1 LHQNSPMMQPE
12 YKNSSYQTHVACRRC
27 CILLA
32 ILFAFSAATAQQKDS
47 TSLPKGKEWYKRI
60 NIRGYAQLRYNR
72 LLETNKNLGCEQ
84 CDKSWGGDNGFF
96 FRRIRV
102 ILFGQIHERVYIYIQ
117 PDFASSAGSGVNNF
131 AQIRDAYFDV
141 GLDRKNEFRLRF
153 GQSKVPFGFENLQS
167 SQNRL
172 ALDRADP
179 VNSALNNERDIGI
192 FAYWAPSEIRE
203 RFAFLVSSGLKGSG
217 DYGVVGFGVYNGQTA
232 NRTEQN
238 GKPMVVTRV
247 SYPFKIGQQFVEPGL
262 QAYSGYTVVT
272 GITDGVTGINPD
284 FEYKDQRIGATLVIY
299 PQPFGLNAEYNVGT
313 GPEYNPGTNA
323 IEQQRLKGGYA
334 MASYQAKFGQQ
345 LLTPFVRYQY
355 YDGGKKHELDARS
368 YTVRDLEIG
377 AEWQPIKPL
386 EMVVTYTVSNRR
398 YEDSVK
404 RSNHQEGSLLRLQ
417 FQVNF

>member
-1 LHQNSPMMQPE
+1 MN
-12 YKNSSYQTHVACRRC
+12 
-27 CILLA
+27 
-32 ILFAFSAATAQQKDS
+32 F
-47 TSLPKGKEWYKRI
+47 
-60 NIRGYAQLRYNR
+60 
-72 LLETNKNLGCEQ
+72 
-84 CDKSWGGDNGFF
+84 
-96 FRRIRV
+96 
-102 ILFGQIHERVYIYIQ
+102 VYVSVR
-117 PDFASSAGSGVNNF
+117 A
-131 AQIRDAYFDV
+131 
-141 GLDRKNEFRLRF
+141 KFRLV
-153 GQSKVPFGFENLQS
+153 SKIC
-167 SQNRL
+167 NRVKTASL
-172 ALDRADP
+172 WTALTPSTAP
-179 VNSALNNERDIGI
+179 LNNERDIGI
-192 FAYWAPSEIRE
+192 FAYWAPSAIRE

-238 GKPMVVTRV
+238 GQPMVVMRV

-262 QAYSGYTVVT
+262 QAYSGETVVT
-272 GITDGVTGINPD
+272 GITPGVTGINSD
-284 FEYKDQRIGATLVIY
+284 FEYKDQRIGASLVIY

-313 GPEYNPGTNA
+313 GPEYNPGTNV

-398 YEDSVK
+398 YEDGVK

-417 FQVNF
+417 FQLNF